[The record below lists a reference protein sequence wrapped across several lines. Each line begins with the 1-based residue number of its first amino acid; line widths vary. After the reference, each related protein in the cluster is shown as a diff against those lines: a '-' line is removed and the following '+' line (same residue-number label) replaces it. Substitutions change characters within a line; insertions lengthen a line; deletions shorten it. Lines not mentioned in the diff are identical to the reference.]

1 MYCLDTSFFID
12 LMNKQPSSVE
22 KYNKISNSTLFTT
35 PITVYELLSAPYL
48 NVEKIK
54 LFTEMLSRIS
64 LIDFGIKT
72 AEESASIQRHLTK
85 NGQKINEFDVLIA
98 GIAKINGLIM
108 VTKDKDFKKISGL
121 KVETY

>member
-1 MYCLDTSFFID
+1 
-12 LMNKQPSSVE
+12 MNKQPSSVE